1 MATALGAR
9 SGWRIR
15 WWSGR
20 PPVEKWRTDYGSCVA
35 IPDAVDGPVTRLFA
49 LVSEALAGATQAL
62 LDQDRQLG
70 QSVVDGDR
78 AIDELTSAVEQSIWE
93 GISNDSPDVDGLRYG
108 VGILLILPE
117 LERSADLAEHIAQRA
132 LTDTGGEMT
141 PVSRGIV
148 QRMSEVA
155 LAMWNAATSAYAERS
170 AHGVELDEA
179 DEELDVLHERLT
191 NEVAAGG
198 MSAAVAA
205 QVTLLSRFYERLG
218 DHAVNLAR
226 RIETLPT

>member
-1 MATALGAR
+1 MR
-9 SGWRIR
+9 WCRRRRVRGWRT
-15 WWSGR
+15 G
-20 PPVEKWRTDYGSCVA
+20 YGVCVP
-35 IPDAVDGPVTRLFA
+35 IPDAVDEPVTRLFA

-70 QSVVDGDR
+70 QCVVNGDR
-78 AIDELTSAVEQSIWE
+78 AIDELTSEVEQSIWK
-93 GISNDSPDVDGLRYG
+93 GISSASPDVDGLRYA

-132 LTDTGGEMT
+132 LTDMGGEMT

-191 NEVAAGG
+191 NEVAAGA
-198 MSAAVAA
+198 MSASGRGLRSPCCPVSTSVSA
-205 QVTLLSRFYERLG
+205 
-218 DHAVNLAR
+218 
-226 RIETLPT
+226 IMP